1 MALMGTGTATG
12 DNRAMEATQRAISSP
27 LLEEASIE
35 GAKGLLVN
43 VSGGADLTLF
53 EVNEAMSIIHDAAD
67 PDANIIFGAVL
78 DERLTNEMKI
88 TVIATGFDKAAAMTE
103 PSRPFVVPQTAGAE
117 ARVTGP
123 LGAPDTLRRE
133 DINVPAFIRKK
144 AD

>member
-1 MALMGTGTATG
+1 
-12 DNRAMEATQRAISSP
+12 
-27 LLEEASIE
+27 
-35 GAKGLLVN
+35 LLVN

-88 TVIATGFDKAAAMTE
+88 TVIATGFDKAATVAE
-103 PSRPFVVPQTAGAE
+103 PSRTFAAPQPAVSE
-117 ARVTGP
+117 ARVSGP
-123 LGAPDTLRRE
+123 IGMPGSSGPDPLRRE

>member
-1 MALMGTGTATG
+1 MALMGTGSATG
-12 DNRAMEATQRAISSP
+12 ENRALEATQRAISSP

-43 VSGGADLTLF
+43 VTGGTDLTLF

-78 DERLTNEMKI
+78 DERLADEMRI
-88 TVIATGFDKAAAMTE
+88 TVIATGFDKASATTE
-103 PSRPFVVPQTAGAE
+103 TARPFPGPPAVAEQQRTTAAGE
-117 ARVTGP
+117 G
-123 LGAPDTLRRE
+123 LRR
-133 DINVPAFIRKK
+133 DDLNVPAFIRKK